1 MTTAFVKSNQSRAKI
16 YKLNAEKDNSIDILK
31 ELKSFLD
38 DWAIY
43 PSSDETTKI
52 KITTQSGVKIKFTI
66 GYDEYPDNPF
76 RNCDMLG
83 KIVTTTRCKYF
94 HDCKE
99 ERLDT
104 FQDIID
110 EYFNDKYYY
119 YPLEIYDHSGVSV
132 TLCKSEPKS
141 GWDSGVQ
148 GYYIASKEYVH
159 NECGVEDNV
168 DEVFRQMQNE
178 IKELNDYWN
187 ESQYMVKYTAKN
199 HSNLSED
206 GYCCTGFDKST
217 AEYIIENLEYIL
229 KELGE
234 VTTNG

>member
-1 MTTAFVKSNQSRAKI
+1 MTTAFVKSNQFCATI

-31 ELKSFLD
+31 ELKSLLD

-43 PSSDETTKI
+43 PSSDATTKI

-76 RNCDMLG
+76 ENRDMLG
-83 KIVTTTRCKYF
+83 KIVTTKRCRYF
-94 HDCKE
+94 YDCKE

-110 EYFNDKYYY
+110 EYFHDEYYY

-141 GWDSGVQ
+141 DWDSGVQ
-148 GYYIASKEYVH
+148 GYYIAKKDWVH
-159 NECGVEDNV
+159 NECGVDVDV

-187 ESQYMVKYTAKN
+187 ESQYMVKYVVKN
-199 HSNLSED
+199 ISNLSED
-206 GYCCTGFDKST
+206 GYCCTGFDKTT
-217 AEYIIENLEYIL
+217 AEYIIESLEYIL

-234 VTTNG
+234 VV